1 MKCVPGVNLPSECFC
16 EGEDPLPYLS
26 LNQLLD
32 QMSKR
37 DTVFLGRIGI
47 ISREM
52 ESWKYQDHEITIK
65 MAFLRERITLGP
77 PTLYPSFAEVKH
89 NGKQIKIAFSI
100 SRAQHFIMGI
110 EYFYKEKT
118 RYKSMNAFEK
128 RLICI

>member
-32 QMSKR
+32 QMSIR
-37 DTVFLGRIGI
+37 ETVFLGRIGI

-65 MAFLRERITLGP
+65 MAFLRESITSGP

-89 NGKQIKIAFSI
+89 NGKQIAIAFSI
-100 SRAQHFIMGI
+100 SIAKHFIMGM
-110 EYFYKEKT
+110 ECFYKEKT
-118 RYKSMNAFEK
+118 TKARMHSKSA
-128 RLICI
+128 

>member
-37 DTVFLGRIGI
+37 ETVFLGRIGI

-52 ESWKYQDHEITIK
+52 ESWKYQDREVTIK
-65 MAFLRERITLGP
+65 MAFLRESITSGP
-77 PTLYPSFAEVKH
+77 PRLYPSFAEVKH
-89 NGKQIKIAFSI
+89 NGKQIAIAFSI
-100 SRAQHFIMGI
+100 SSAKHFIMGM

-118 RYKSMNAFEK
+118 TKARMHSKSA
-128 RLICI
+128 